1 MKNLLYHG
9 FFMLYF
15 NKIRRKA
22 LYGAIPSLLGLGEA
36 ATINACLCFS
46 ADGRMVIMML

>member
-1 MKNLLYHG
+1 MKNVLYQG
-9 FFMLYF
+9 FFVLYF
-15 NKIRRKA
+15 SKIRKKA

-36 ATINACLCFS
+36 ATLNACLCFT